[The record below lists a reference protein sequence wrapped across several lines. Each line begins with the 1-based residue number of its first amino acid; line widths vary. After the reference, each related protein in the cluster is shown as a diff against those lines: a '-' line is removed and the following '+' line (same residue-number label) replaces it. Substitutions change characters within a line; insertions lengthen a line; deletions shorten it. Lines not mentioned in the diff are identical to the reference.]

1 MLWEKC
7 FNILHWSRRELK
19 FSTPGSVVPLACFF
33 LAFLISDIASAILV
47 MGQPHF
53 TVFFL
58 CFVFLSYLVF
68 KLLFVFIFI
77 ECAGCIVSSSIS
89 AHKLSSATEQV
100 VYISWSLCKKLHKN
114 IEEKYRILNAGPDG
128 ILVADP
134 PRTFFKYPT
143 RPLPKLK
150 HSFLWE
156 IQLLKWQIQ

>member
-7 FNILHWSRRELK
+7 LNILHWSRRELK
-19 FSTPGSVVPLACFF
+19 FSTPGSIVLLACFF

-47 MGQPHF
+47 MGLTHF

-58 CFVFLSYLVF
+58 CFVILSYLVF

-114 IEEKYRILNAGPDG
+114 IEEKYRILYTGPDG
-128 ILVADP
+128 IPVPDP
-134 PRTFFKYPT
+134 SQTFFQVPDPS
-143 RPLPKLK
+143 RPEN
-150 HSFLWE
+150 W
-156 IQLLKWQIQ
+156 KWLGTG